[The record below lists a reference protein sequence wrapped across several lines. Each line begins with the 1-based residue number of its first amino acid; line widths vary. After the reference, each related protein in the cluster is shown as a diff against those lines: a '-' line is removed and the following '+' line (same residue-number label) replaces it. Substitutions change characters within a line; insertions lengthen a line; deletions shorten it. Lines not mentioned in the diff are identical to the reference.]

1 MPTRFQEVLRSI
13 VDLAD
18 GLVLV
23 PSSIAKAMVRDG
35 AGKRLR
41 TLEVDP
47 SLVLRVDGANLAQF
61 IEMLRA
67 LSPSGVWQP
76 DDDLLREVSEPDTML
91 VPIQTEEKS
100 WVVES

>member
-1 MPTRFQEVLRSI
+1 MPTRFQGALRGV
-13 VDLAD
+13 VDLID

-23 PSSIAKAMVRDG
+23 PSSMAKAVVWDG

-47 SLVLRVDGANLAQF
+47 NLVLRVDGANLAQF

-67 LSPSGVWQP
+67 LPPSGV
-76 DDDLLREVSEPDTML
+76 
-91 VPIQTEEKS
+91 
-100 WVVES
+100 